1 MKNLLD
7 PIVPAKRG
15 RPSKNAA
22 VYIGGVLAIKEDERV
37 YINSLVKE
45 IALKLTE
52 AEEKI
57 KGIVKNYY
65 LIGKFLYEVVQPR
78 CRFTDAQIAEALH
91 CSVDFIRRGIIIY
104 KFFRNC
110 PESLEGLKLTEALAF
125 IKEAKHKEKSE
136 VIQYALPKDDEDVCL
151 QEFGL
156 PTLSGIRLNNYR
168 LRASEDGNLYLIQ
181 KGISAALPVANIT
194 VLAPKT
200 TTQELAYKKM
210 MEKTQ
215 AAFEEY
221 YSVIERETEGE

>member
-1 MKNLLD
+1 MKNS

-22 VYIGGVLAIKEDERV
+22 VYIGGVLAIKEEERV
-37 YINSLVKE
+37 YINSIIKDV
-45 IALKLTE
+45 ALKLSE

-65 LIGKFLYEVVQPR
+65 LIGKFLYEDVQPR
-78 CRFTDAQIAEALH
+78 CRFKDAEIAEELK
-91 CSVDFIRRGIIIY
+91 CSVTFIRRGIIIY

-110 PESLEGLKLTEALAF
+110 PESLEGLGLNEALVF
-125 IKEAKHKEKSE
+125 IRETKHKEKKE
-136 VIQYALPKDDEDVCL
+136 VIQYALPKDDEDVCS

-168 LRASEDGNLYLIQ
+168 LKASEDGNLYLLQ
-181 KGISAALPVANIT
+181 KGISAAIPVANIT
-194 VLAPKT
+194 VLSPKT
-200 TTQELAYKKM
+200 TGQEMAYKKM

-215 AAFEEY
+215 KAFEEY